1 MAEHPREDPVISS
14 LPSQSPELNPQLN
27 ELAWL
32 EQLDITTYDFP
43 YIHFL
48 LKSAFRDWLS
58 AASTLQAGGRAL
70 WLVGD
75 WTAEVLQAEGDPE
88 LNEWIEG
95 INKAMRLSL
104 ESGKITTVK
113 LFEDAAQAH
122 EITAAAVPVRTR
134 SDAEIFAFIGC
145 IMQGNDQD
153 IAFGNRILGIAERHF
168 VTCFYRRFE
177 NTFFKDLL
185 TLQEQA
191 KRETFR
197 RSFLV
202 EVVQRLHD
210 KIDVDAVLNEVLD
223 SIISVYPNVRLE
235 ILMSQDHQSTNPRVK
250 PLQLQG
256 EMDRLCVQA
265 FMEGK
270 LLRNAFLSE
279 EGTQYLEIAV
289 PLSGKQGV
297 YGVFHMYIPS
307 EHFEEADIQLV
318 GMLADTAGT
327 AFENAKLYEQSNLL
341 IDELRLINELTQ
353 QLSQSLQ
360 LKEVFKFATEE
371 LLHIFN
377 AEYCCIS
384 QLDKDKDFFEMVSTN
399 VPSLSKEIFPRD
411 YGFCGLVYATKEP
424 VILSDYHSYGRV
436 YSKLMEETGSNSMIG
451 APLLIRGEV
460 RGAILLSH
468 TRPHFFS
475 YENYKLL
482 QVLATHI
489 GLAIAN
495 ASLHAEVR
503 RMANRDMLTGL
514 FARHYLDDKLL
525 EFQRRDAKGS
535 LIVVDIDKF
544 KQVND
549 TYGHQIGDKILKQVA
564 VIIQSS
570 VRKIDLCARWG
581 GEELA
586 IYLPGMELEDG
597 YRVAEAIREKV
608 AAETTPQ
615 VTVSCGVSEWNR
627 KDEKISVESLFYRA
641 DMALYR
647 SKNNGRNQTQIG
659 ESV

>member
-1 MAEHPREDPVISS
+1 MAEHPREDPVISN
-14 LPSQSPELNPQLN
+14 LPSPSPELNIHSS
-27 ELAWL
+27 EVVWL
-32 EQLDITTYDFP
+32 EQLDITAHDFP
-43 YIHFL
+43 YLHPL
-48 LKSAFRDWLS
+48 LRSAFRDWIPAVSSFQGGGQLS
-58 AASTLQAGGRAL
+58 
-70 WLVGD
+70 WLLAD
-75 WTAEVLQAEGDPE
+75 WTAEVIHTADEADLSNWNEGV
-88 LNEWIEG
+88 NE
-95 INKAMRLSL
+95 AMRACLDN
-104 ESGKITTVK
+104 GKTTTVR
-113 LFEDAAQAH
+113 LCRDAAAEH
-122 EITAAAVPVRTR
+122 SIIAAAIPIRTK
-134 SDAEIFAFIGC
+134 SKAEVFSVIGC
-145 IMQGNDQD
+145 IIQGTAEE
-153 IAFGNRILGIAERHF
+153 IAVGTQILSIAEHHF
-168 VTCFYRRFE
+168 AACFYRRFE
-177 NTFFKDLL
+177 NTFFKDLIAI
-185 TLQEQA
+185 QEQA
-191 KRETFR
+191 KRETLR

-223 SIISVYPNVRLE
+223 SIVRVYPNARLE
-235 ILMSQDHQSTNPRVK
+235 ILMSQDHQSSNSRVK
-250 PLQLQG
+250 SLQLQG
-256 EMDRLCVQA
+256 ETDRFCVQA

-270 LLRNAFLSE
+270 LLRNSFWAE
-279 EGTQYLEIAV
+279 DGQQHLEIAV

-297 YGVFHMYIPS
+297 YGVFHLFIPY
-307 EHFEEADIQLV
+307 EQFEEADIQLV

-327 AFENAKLYEQSNLL
+327 AFENAKLYEQSNQL
-341 IDELRLINELTQ
+341 IHELRLINELTQ

-360 LKEVFKFATEE
+360 LKDVFKFATEE
-371 LLHIFN
+371 LLHIFG

-399 VPSLSKEIFPRD
+399 VTSLSKEIFPRD
-411 YGFCGLVYATKEP
+411 CGFCGLVYATKEP
-424 VILSDYHSYGRV
+424 IILSDYHNYGRV
-436 YSKLMEETGSNSMIG
+436 YSKLMEDTGSNSLIG
-451 APLLIRGEV
+451 APLMIRGEV
-460 RGAILLSH
+460 SGAILLTH
-468 TRPHFFS
+468 TRSHYFS

-482 QVLATHI
+482 QVLSTHI

-549 TYGHQIGDKILKQVA
+549 TYGHQIGDKILKQVCN
-564 VIIQSS
+564 IIKSTI
-570 VRKIDLCARWG
+570 RKIDLSARWG

-586 IYLPGMELEDG
+586 VYLPGMDLEEC
-597 YRVAEAIREKV
+597 YQLAEKIRERV
-608 AAETTPQ
+608 AAETAPQ
-615 VTVSCGVSEWNR
+615 VTVSCGVSNWNR

-659 ESV
+659 RNI

>member
-14 LPSQSPELNPQLN
+14 IPSLFPELNAHPN
-27 ELAWL
+27 EIAWL
-32 EQLDITTYDFP
+32 EQLDITPYDFP
-43 YIHFL
+43 YIRDL
-48 LKSAFRDWLS
+48 LKSAFRDCLPAVTS
-58 AASTLQAGGRAL
+58 MQDNALAL
-70 WLVGD
+70 WLVADEG
-75 WTAEVLQAEGDPE
+75 AEILQAEDKPE
-88 LNEWIEG
+88 LNHWIEG
-95 INKAMRLSL
+95 TMEALRLSL
-104 ESGKITTVK
+104 ETGKTTTVN
-113 LFEDAAQAH
+113 LFANAAADQQVL
-122 EITAAAVPVRTR
+122 AAAVPVRTK
-134 SDAEIFAFIGC
+134 SKDEVFSFIGC
-145 IMQGNDQD
+145 IIQGNSED
-153 IAFGNRILGIAERHF
+153 IAFASRMMKMAERHF
-168 VTCFYRRFE
+168 ATCFYRRFE
-177 NTFFKDLL
+177 NSFLKDLL

-223 SIISVYPNVRLE
+223 SIVSVYPNVRLE
-235 ILMSQDHQSTNPRVK
+235 VLMSQDHQSSNPRVK
-250 PLQLQG
+250 SLQLQG
-256 EMDRLCVQA
+256 ELERLCVQA

-270 LLRNAFLSE
+270 LLRNDFLAE
-279 EGTQYLEIAV
+279 EGIQYLEIAV

-297 YGVFHMYIPS
+297 YGVFHLFIPS
-307 EHFEEADIQLV
+307 DHFEEADIQLI

-341 IDELRLINELTQ
+341 IHELRLINELTQ

-360 LKEVFKFATEE
+360 LKDVFKFAKEE

-399 VPSLSKEIFPRD
+399 VPSLTKGIFPRD

-424 VILSDYHSYGRV
+424 IILSDYNSYGRV

-451 APLLIRGEV
+451 APLMIRGEV
-460 RGAILLSH
+460 SGAILLTH
-468 TRPHFFS
+468 TRAHYFS

-503 RMANRDMLTGL
+503 RMANRDMLTGM

-525 EFQRRDAKGS
+525 EFQRRDARGS

-549 TYGHQIGDKILKQVA
+549 TYGHQIGDKILKQVSA
-564 VIIQSS
+564 VIQSS
-570 VRKIDLCARWG
+570 IRKIDICARWG

-586 IYLPGMELEDG
+586 IYLPGMELKDC
-597 YRVAEAIREKV
+597 YQMAEIIRERV

-659 ESV
+659 ENI